1 MTRPHSAFRR
11 DGWRHIVGV
20 IAVIFAIFPVAW
32 VIGVAFSK
40 DASLSS
46 SQLVPKEL
54 SLNNYRL
61 LLSAPGHPPFLRWLV
76 NSIWIGAVTSLAQVL
91 LSSLGAFAFS
101 RLRFKG
107 RRPAM
112 LVLLLVQMFP
122 NLLAIVALFLFMVQ
136 VKRLF
141 PAIGLGT
148 DVGLILVYLG
158 GSLGVNTWLMKGF
171 FDTIPIDLDEAAKID
186 GASHA
191 QTYFK
196 IILPLAAPVLAVIG
210 LLSFVATQAEFLFAD
225 VIIGPKPTMQTVPSG
240 LSRYVLSGF
249 DKNWGPFAAGALMH
263 AVPTVLLFLFLQRF
277 IVEGLTS
284 GAVKG

>member
-1 MTRPHSAFRR
+1 MIWFRKS
-11 DGWRHIVGV
+11 GWRHLVGV
-20 IAVIFAIFPVAW
+20 LAVIFAVFPVVW

-46 SQLVPKEL
+46 RQLVPKEL
-54 SLNNYRL
+54 SLANYRR
-61 LLSAPGHPPFLRWLV
+61 LLSDPGHPEFWRWLF
-76 NSIWIGAVTSLAQVL
+76 NSVWIGAVTAALQVF

-112 LVLLLVQMFP
+112 LMLLLVQMFP

-136 VKRLF
+136 LKKLF
-141 PAIGLGT
+141 PAIGIGT
-148 DVGLILVYLG
+148 DIGLILIYLG
-158 GSLGVNTWLMKGF
+158 GSMGVNTWLMKGF

-186 GASHA
+186 GATHA

-196 IILPLAAPVLAVIG
+196 VILPLGAPVLAVIG

-225 VIIGPKPTMQTVPSG
+225 VIIGPKPKMQTVPSG
-240 LSRYVLSGF
+240 LARYVLSGF
-249 DKNWGPFAAGALMH
+249 DNNWGPFAAGALIH
-263 AVPTVLLFLFLQRF
+263 AVPTVVLFLFLQRF